1 MIDKL
6 KEISKDQLLAE
17 VKKYA
22 DAKARFLTGV
32 CNDLGAKLEVTY
44 YFNGSPGIAM
54 SALRFVV
61 GKNEEVPSMTG
72 IYLTAVLIENEMKE
86 LFGLKVKDLAIDF
99 GGHMMLAQDSPVL
112 PMLKSEDQ
120 KAAAQKGG
128 N

>member
-1 MIDKL
+1 MIEKL

-22 DAKARFLTGV
+22 DSKARFVTGV
-32 CNDLGAKLEVTY
+32 CNDLGDKLEVAY
-44 YFNGSPGIAM
+44 YFNASPGIDV

-61 GKNEEVPSMTG
+61 GKDEDVPSMTG

-86 LFGLKVKDLAIDF
+86 LFGLKVKGLAIDF

-112 PMLKSEDQ
+112 PMLKSEEQ

-128 N
+128 K

>member
-22 DAKARFLTGV
+22 DSKARFVTGV
-32 CNDLGAKLEVTY
+32 CNDMGDKLEITY
-44 YFNGSPGIAM
+44 YFNASPGMDM

-61 GKNEEVPSMTG
+61 GKDEEVPSMTG

-86 LFGLKVKDLAIDF
+86 LFGLQVKDLAIDF
-99 GGHMMLAQDSPVL
+99 GGHMLLAQDSPVL
-112 PMLKSEDQ
+112 PMLKSEEQ

-128 N
+128 K

>member
-22 DAKARFLTGV
+22 DSKAKFVTGV
-32 CNDLGAKLEVTY
+32 CSELGDKLEVTY
-44 YFNGSPGIAM
+44 YFNASPGMDM

-61 GKNEEVPSMTG
+61 GKDEEVPSMTG

-86 LFGLKVKDLAIDF
+86 LFGLQVKDLAIDF
-99 GGHMMLAQDSPVL
+99 GGHMLLAQDSPVL
-112 PMLKSEDQ
+112 PMLKSEEQ

-128 N
+128 K

>member
-22 DAKARFLTGV
+22 DAKAKFVTGA
-32 CNDLGAKLEVTY
+32 CNDLGAKFEVTY
-44 YFNGSPGIAM
+44 YFNASPGMDM
-54 SALRFVV
+54 SALRFTV
-61 GKNEEVPSMTG
+61 GKDEEVPSMTG

-86 LFGLKVKDLAIDF
+86 LFGLKVKDIAIDF

-112 PMLKSEDQ
+112 PMLKTEEQ
-120 KAAAQKGG
+120 LAAGKKGG

>member
-22 DAKARFLTGV
+22 DAKVKFVTGS
-32 CNDLGAKLEVTY
+32 CNDLGDKLEVTY
-44 YFNGSPGIAM
+44 FFNVSPGMDM

-72 IYLTAVLIENEMKE
+72 IYLTTVLIENEMKE

-112 PMLKSEDQ
+112 PMLKSEEQ

>member
-17 VKKYA
+17 VKRYA
-22 DAKARFLTGV
+22 DSKARFVTGV
-32 CNDLGAKLEVTY
+32 CSDLGDKLEITY
-44 YFNGSPGIAM
+44 YFNASPGMDM

-61 GKNEEVPSMTG
+61 GKDEEVPSMTG

-86 LFGLKVKDLAIDF
+86 LFGLQVKDLAIDF
-99 GGHMMLAQDSPVL
+99 GGHMLLAQDSPVL
-112 PMLKSEDQ
+112 PMLKSEEQ

-128 N
+128 K